1 MTSANPAAQSATE
14 APELAPGT
22 VVEGRYRVVRLIGVG
37 GTGVVYEV
45 EHTLTSQRLALKT
58 LLDRAQAPRLEE
70 ERRALARLRSPNVV
84 KVVDLG
90 TGNTEVGP
98 FLVMTLLEG
107 RNLRDVLEAKQ
118 KLSLAFVAN
127 VAVQVCAGLDEAH
140 RAGLVHRDLKP
151 DNIHL
156 ADPGGVAVKSQ
167 APHELA
173 HATVFDFGVV
183 KVAATEAT
191 SQLTRT
197 GSTVGT
203 PYYMS
208 LEQLRGSG
216 TVDALSDV
224 YALCVVLYEC
234 LAGARPFE
242 AGTLG
247 DLIYAICSTT
257 PVHLASL
264 RPDLPKEVVDVV
276 MNGLSRVKEERPQSM
291 RALALSLEPYA
302 DRGFTVWLRLPDAG
316 AGAPATAA
324 QGAASP
330 PRPVTVPPAA
340 PNVPRINTDTST
352 STGTVTTPRPRLPR
366 PTEKLQRPT
375 APAPL
380 KKPESPIAPPVVPAP
395 PRPPAAASAPVA
407 PAPGVAP
414 AAPKPPGAA
423 PDPSLLAQ
431 GQIVSDPTT
440 SSLDGTTPIEMI
452 EEPSQDRLGS
462 SGDRETPTEMFV
474 REIHGDPEPAPHVPT
489 MSLPA
494 TGAAPSF
501 GAPYAAADSS
511 TLDSGDKTAVLDM
524 DAVQQ
529 ARMAPTA
536 PSFGAAPPGGI
547 PAAPPSFGHPP
558 AGLSTSSPPNGIPVF
573 PNAAGGAQ
581 PGLVQ
586 GLGRP
591 PMHSNFSAAELGI
604 APSWTKRLDDALT
617 VLGRRGND
625 LGVKA
630 LARFRSASQEQQI
643 VIVVVVTA
651 TVAVLLVGFTYLIAF

>member
-1 MTSANPAAQSATE
+1 MVTSANPAAQSPTE

-22 VVEGRYRVVRLIGVG
+22 VVEGRYRVIRLIGVG

-58 LLDRAQAPRLEE
+58 LLDRAQAPRLEQE
-70 ERRALARLRSPNVV
+70 GRALARLRSPHVV

-107 RNLRDVLEAKQ
+107 RNLRDVLEGRQ

-156 ADPGGVAVKSQ
+156 ADPSGGAAKSQ

-224 YALCVVLYEC
+224 YAFCVVLYEC

-257 PVHLASL
+257 PAHLSTL
-264 RPDLPKEVVDVV
+264 RPDLPKDVVDIV
-276 MNGLSRVKEERPQSM
+276 MSGLSRVKEERPKSM
-291 RALALSLEPYA
+291 RALALALEPYA
-302 DRGFTVWLRLPDAG
+302 DKGFTVWLRVPDG
-316 AGAPATAA
+316 AGATGATP
-324 QGAASP
+324 GA
-330 PRPVTVPPAA
+330 PPAA
-340 PNVPRINTDTST
+340 TPAPAAVAKIKSSNTDTGSIPGT
-352 STGTVTTPRPRLPR
+352 ATATGTVTTPQPRLPR
-366 PTEKLQRPT
+366 PTERLQRP
-375 APAPL
+375 PP
-380 KKPESPIAPPVVPAP
+380 KKPEGPLAP
-395 PRPPAAASAPVA
+395 PRRPAAPEPPAPVVAAQPAAAL
-407 PAPGVAP
+407 PAG
-414 AAPKPPGAA
+414 GAL
-423 PDPSLLAQ
+423 PDPSLLARP
-431 GQIVSDPTT
+431 QIVSDPTT
-440 SSLDGTTPIEMI
+440 SSLDGTTPV
-452 EEPSQDRLGS
+452 EELEAPAR
-462 SGDRETPTEMFV
+462 DRETPTEMFV
-474 REIHGDPEPAPHVPT
+474 REIHGDPEPGPPPQVPT

-494 TGAAPSF
+494 TGPAPTF
-501 GAPYAAADSS
+501 GAPFANEPSS
-511 TLDSGDKTAVLDM
+511 LDSGDKTAVLDLE
-524 DAVQQ
+524 AVQQ
-529 ARMAPTA
+529 ARMPPSA
-536 PSFGAAPPGGI
+536 PSFGAAPPQ
-547 PAAPPSFGHPP
+547 PPMAPAPPSFGQPP
-558 AGLSTSSPPNGIPVF
+558 PHSTSSPPNGMPAY
-573 PNAAGGAQ
+573 PA
-581 PGLVQ
+581 PGN
-586 GLGRP
+586 LGRA
-591 PMHSNFSAAELGI
+591 PMHSGFSAAELGV
-604 APSWTKRLDDALT
+604 APSWAKRLDDALSA
-617 VLGRRGND
+617 LGRGGND

-630 LARFRSASQEQQI
+630 LARFRAASQEQQI

-651 TVAVLLVGFTYLIAF
+651 TVAVLLVGFTYLVAF